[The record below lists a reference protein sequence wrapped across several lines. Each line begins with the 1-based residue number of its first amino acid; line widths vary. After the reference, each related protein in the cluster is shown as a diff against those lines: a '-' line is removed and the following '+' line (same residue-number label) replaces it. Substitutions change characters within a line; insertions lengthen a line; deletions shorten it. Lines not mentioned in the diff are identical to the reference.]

1 MTTCID
7 FTFTFTFASRKTN
20 YTDCTQLQGMRN
32 NRTIV
37 RSLVTGQGTFLAMS
51 DGLIV
56 WETSSARK
64 TLHLRTMATALLGVK
79 EDNYSISKL
88 FVGDK
93 QGQLHVVQFP
103 DFVLSHTVTVSDN
116 ALRAMC
122 MTDHGDLLIA
132 DAKGRVLSVDKQGK
146 PSSLFD
152 TNRSV
157 SSIRVERE
165 TIRIQ
170 SGWEQCVYNW
180 KGDLANSEDASRSFG
195 DSLMMRRMRER
206 KALEERRRAAEAQLR
221 FLPSA

>member
-1 MTTCID
+1 
-7 FTFTFTFASRKTN
+7 
-20 YTDCTQLQGMRN
+20 MRN

-56 WETSSARK
+56 WETSSARR
-64 TLHLRTMATALLGVK
+64 TLHLRSMATALLGVK

-122 MTDHGDLLIA
+122 MTEHGDLLVA

-146 PSSLFD
+146 PSA
-152 TNRSV
+152 V
-157 SSIRVERE
+157 
-165 TIRIQ
+165 
-170 SGWEQCVYNW
+170 
-180 KGDLANSEDASRSFG
+180 
-195 DSLMMRRMRER
+195 
-206 KALEERRRAAEAQLR
+206 
-221 FLPSA
+221 

>member
-1 MTTCID
+1 
-7 FTFTFTFASRKTN
+7 
-20 YTDCTQLQGMRN
+20 MRN

-56 WETSSARK
+56 WETSSARR
-64 TLHLRTMATALLGVK
+64 TLHLRFMATALLGVK

-122 MTDHGDLLIA
+122 MTNHGD
-132 DAKGRVLSVDKQGK
+132 
-146 PSSLFD
+146 PF
-152 TNRSV
+152 
-157 SSIRVERE
+157 
-165 TIRIQ
+165 
-170 SGWEQCVYNW
+170 W
-180 KGDLANSEDASRSFG
+180 
-195 DSLMMRRMRER
+195 
-206 KALEERRRAAEAQLR
+206 
-221 FLPSA
+221 